1 MSQKNETAVLV
12 LSLLITIGLGGAGIW
27 WLTSRGGI
35 NLGGSSRPNQTFS
48 KSPTGNAEQP
58 EQAIGQRLS
67 AGQKLLIPEPATT
80 TKQAAVQAIASGN
93 YNAAISDLQASLN
106 TNRNDPEA
114 LIYLN
119 NARIGDRK
127 AYTIAA
133 AVPIGANINAAV
145 PMGGDINAALEIM
158 RGVAQ
163 AQNEINQSGGI
174 SGTPL
179 KVVIANDDNNPEIAA
194 QIATALAN
202 NSEILGVIGHFGSD
216 TTLAASKIYQQKQL
230 VAISPTSTSVQLSG
244 VGNNIFRT
252 VPSDRF
258 AANAISRYMLAKL
271 QKQKAAVFFNSASS
285 YSKSLKDEF
294 TTALYGDGGQI
305 VGEFDFA
312 NGNFNAAESVKSAI
326 AQGAEVIMLASNSAT
341 IDQALQVV
349 QVNAKRLPLL
359 AGDGAYTAKT
369 LQIGGAGATDMVLAV
384 PWHILADPQSNFPQT
399 SKQLW
404 NAEVSWR
411 TALAYD
417 AAMALIAGLGRNPT
431 RTGIQQALSAS
442 DFSAQGASGPIRFLP
457 SGDRN
462 RVVQLVTV
470 KPGNRTSYGYEFVP
484 IN

>member
-1 MSQKNETAVLV
+1 MSQKNETVVLV
-12 LSLLITIGLGGAGIW
+12 LSLLITIGLASAGIW
-27 WLTSRGGI
+27 WLTSGRGI
-35 NLGGSSRPNQTFS
+35 NVGGLSPQNQTIS
-48 KSPTGNAEQP
+48 KSPTENSPQSEQ
-58 EQAIGQRLS
+58 QIQQRLS
-67 AGQKLLIPEPATT
+67 GGKKLLIPEQATT
-80 TKQAAVQAIASGN
+80 TKQAAIQAIASGN
-93 YNAAISDLQASLN
+93 YNAAISDLQASLK

-127 AYTIAA
+127 SYTIAA
-133 AVPIGANINAAV
+133 AVPIGA
-145 PMGGDINAALEIM
+145 DINAALEIL

-179 KVVIANDDNNPEIAA
+179 KVLIANDDNNPEIAS
-194 QIATALAN
+194 QIASALTN
-202 NSEILGVIGHFGSD
+202 NSEILGVIGHFSSD
-216 TTLAASKIYQQKQL
+216 TTLAASKIYQQNQL

-244 VGNNIFRT
+244 VGSNIFRT

-258 AANAISRYMLAKL
+258 AANALSRYMLAKL
-271 QKQKAAVFFNSASS
+271 QKQKVAVFFNSASG
-285 YSKSLKDEF
+285 YSKSLKSEF
-294 TTALYGDGGQI
+294 TTALYGDGGQ
-305 VGEFDFA
+305 VVSEFDFA
-312 NGNFNAAESVKSAI
+312 KGNFNAAESVTNAI

-341 IDQALQVV
+341 LDQALQVV

-359 AGDGAYTAKT
+359 AGDDAYTAKT
-369 LQIGGAGATDMVLAV
+369 LQIGGAAAADMVLAV

-404 NAEVSWR
+404 NGEVSWR

-417 AAMALIAGLGRNPT
+417 AATALIVGLGRNPT

-442 DFSAQGASGPIRFLP
+442 DFSAKGASGQIRFLP

-462 RVVQLVTV
+462 RAVQLVIV

-484 IN
+484 ISAF

>member
-12 LSLLITIGLGGAGIW
+12 LSLLITIGLAGTGIW

-35 NLGGSSRPNQTFS
+35 TPEASSPQNQTFS
-48 KSPTGNAEQP
+48 KSPTGNSPQS
-58 EQAIGQRLS
+58 EQAIQQRLS
-67 AGQKLLIPEPATT
+67 AGKKLLIPDGATT
-80 TKQAAVQAIASGN
+80 TKQAAIQAYASGN
-93 YNAAISDLQASLN
+93 YNAAISELQASLK

-119 NARIGDRK
+119 NARIGDQK
-127 AYTIAA
+127 SYTIAA
-133 AVPIGANINAAV
+133 AVPIGA
-145 PMGGDINAALEIM
+145 DINGAQEIL

-179 KVVIANDDNNPEIAA
+179 KVLIANDDDNPEIAS
-194 QIATALAN
+194 QIASALAN
-202 NSEILGVIGHFGSD
+202 NSEILGVIGHFSSD
-216 TTLAASKIYQQKQL
+216 ATLAASKIYQQNQL
-230 VAISPTSTSVQLSG
+230 VAISPISTSVQLSG
-244 VGNNIFRT
+244 IGSNIFRT

-258 AANAISRYMLAKL
+258 AANALSRYMLTKL
-271 QKQKAAVFFNSASS
+271 QKKKAAVFFNSASN
-285 YSKSLKDEF
+285 YSKSLKSEF
-294 TTALYGDGGQI
+294 TTALYGDGGQ
-305 VGEFDFA
+305 VVSEFDFA
-312 NGNFNAAESVKSAI
+312 KGNFNATESFKSAI
-326 AQGAEVIMLASNSAT
+326 AQGAEVMMLAANTAT
-341 IDQALQVV
+341 LDQALQVV

-359 AGDGAYTAKT
+359 AGDDVYTAKT
-369 LQIGGAGATDMVLAV
+369 LQIGGAGAADMVLAV

-417 AAMALIAGLGRNPT
+417 AAIALIVGLGRNPT

-442 DFSAQGASGPIRFLP
+442 DFSATGASGQIRFLP

-462 RVVQLVTV
+462 RAVQLVIV

-484 IN
+484 LPGL

>member
-12 LSLLITIGLGGAGIW
+12 LSLLITIGLAGAGIW

-35 NLGGSSRPNQTFS
+35 PGGSSPENQTFS
-48 KSPTGNAEQP
+48 NSPTGNSSQSEQ
-58 EQAIGQRLS
+58 QIQQRLS
-67 AGQKLLIPEPATT
+67 AGKKLLISEKAST
-80 TKQAAVQAIASGN
+80 TKQAAVEAIASGN
-93 YNAAISDLQASLN
+93 YNAAISDLEASLQA
-106 TNRNDPEA
+106 NRNDPEA

-119 NARIGDRK
+119 NARIGNQK
-127 AYTIAA
+127 SYTIAA
-133 AVPIGANINAAV
+133 AVPIGT
-145 PMGGDINAALEIM
+145 DINAAQEIL

-163 AQNEINQSGGI
+163 AQNEINQNGGI
-174 SGTPL
+174 NGTPL
-179 KVVIANDDNNPEIAA
+179 KVLIANDDNNPEIAS
-194 QIATALAN
+194 QIASALAN

-216 TTLAASKIYQQKQL
+216 TTLAASKIYQQNQL

-244 VGNNIFRT
+244 VGSNIFRT

-258 AANAISRYMLAKL
+258 AANALSRYMLTKL
-271 QKQKAAVFFNSASS
+271 QKQKVAIFFNSASS

-294 TTALYGDGGQI
+294 TTAVYGDGGQI
-305 VGEFDFA
+305 VSEFDFA
-312 NGNFNAAESVKSAI
+312 KGNFNAAESVKSAI
-326 AQGAEVIMLASNSAT
+326 AQGAEVMMLASNSAT

-359 AGDGAYTAKT
+359 AGDGAYSAKI

-404 NAEVSWR
+404 DAEVSWR

-417 AAMALIAGLGRNPT
+417 AAIALIVGLGRNPT

-442 DFSAQGASGPIRFLP
+442 DFSATGGSGPIRFLP

-462 RVVQLVTV
+462 RAVQLVIV

-484 IN
+484 ISGL

>member
-12 LSLLITIGLGGAGIW
+12 LSLLITIGLAGAGIW
-27 WLTSRGGI
+27 WLTSRKDTNIGGLSPENPTI
-35 NLGGSSRPNQTFS
+35 S
-48 KSPTGNAEQP
+48 KSPTGNSPQSEQ
-58 EQAIGQRLS
+58 QIQQRLS
-67 AGQKLLIPEPATT
+67 AGKKLLIPEKATT
-80 TKQAAVQAIASGN
+80 TKQSAIQAIASSN
-93 YNAAISDLQASLN
+93 YNAAISDLQASLK

-127 AYTIAA
+127 SYTIAA
-133 AVPIGANINAAV
+133 AVPIGA
-145 PMGGDINAALEIM
+145 DINGALEIL

-179 KVVIANDDNNPEIAA
+179 KVLIANDDNNPEIAS
-194 QIATALAN
+194 QIASALAE
-202 NSEILGVIGHFGSD
+202 NSEILGVIGHFSSD
-216 TTLAASKIYQQKQL
+216 TTLAASKIYQQNQL

-244 VGNNIFRT
+244 VGSNIFRT

-258 AANAISRYMLAKL
+258 AANALSRYMLTKL
-271 QKQKAAVFFNSASS
+271 QKQKAAVFFNSASG
-285 YSKSLKDEF
+285 YSKSLKSEF
-294 TTALYGDGGQI
+294 TTALYGDGGQ
-305 VGEFDFA
+305 VVSEFDFSK
-312 NGNFNAAESVKSAI
+312 GNFNATESVKSAI
-326 AQGAEVIMLASNSAT
+326 AQGAEVIMLAANSAT
-341 IDQALQVV
+341 LDQALQVV

-359 AGDGAYTAKT
+359 AGDDAYTAKT
-369 LQIGGAGATDMVLAV
+369 LQIGGAAAADMALAV

-417 AAMALIAGLGRNPT
+417 AAIALIVGLGRNPT
-431 RTGIQQALSAS
+431 RAGIQQALSAS
-442 DFSAQGASGPIRFLP
+442 DFSAKGASGSIRFLP

-462 RVVQLVTV
+462 RAVQLVIV
-470 KPGNRTSYGYEFVP
+470 QPGNRTSYGYEFVP
-484 IN
+484 ISGL

>member
-1 MSQKNETAVLV
+1 MSQKNETVVLV
-12 LSLLITIGLGGAGIW
+12 LSLLITIGLAGAGIW

-35 NLGGSSRPNQTFS
+35 NLGGSSSPNQTFP
-48 KSPTGNAEQP
+48 KPRTGNAEQSDL
-58 EQAIGQRLS
+58 AIGQRLS
-67 AGQKLLIPEPATT
+67 AGEKLLLPDQATAS
-80 TKQAAVQAIASGN
+80 KQEAVQAIASGN

-119 NARIGDRK
+119 NARIGARK
-127 AYTIAA
+127 SYTIAA
-133 AVPIGANINAAV
+133 AVPIG
-145 PMGGDINAALEIM
+145 GDINAALEIL

-179 KVVIANDDNNPEIAA
+179 NVVIAKDDNNPEMAA
-194 QIATALAN
+194 QIASALAN

-216 TTLAASKIYQQKQL
+216 TTLAASKIYQEKQL

-244 VGNNIFRT
+244 VAKNIFRT

-258 AANAISRYMLAKL
+258 AANALSRYMVGKL

-285 YSKSLKDEF
+285 YSKSLRDEF
-294 TTALYGDGGQI
+294 TTAIYGDGGQI
-305 VGEFDFA
+305 VSEFDFA
-312 NGNFNAAESVKSAI
+312 KGNFNAADSVKSAI

-417 AAMALIAGLGRNPT
+417 AAIALIVGLGRNPT

-442 DFSAQGASGPIRFLP
+442 DFSAKGASGPIRFLP

-462 RVVQLVTV
+462 RAVQLVTV

-484 IN
+484 ISGL

>member
-12 LSLLITIGLGGAGIW
+12 LSLLITIGLAGAGIW

-35 NLGGSSRPNQTFS
+35 NLGGSSPPNQTFP
-48 KSPTGNAEQP
+48 KSATGNSPQSE
-58 EQAIGQRLS
+58 EAIGQRLS
-67 AGQKLLIPEPATT
+67 AGQKLLIPEQATT

-93 YNAAISDLQASLN
+93 YNAAISDLQASLK
-106 TNRNDPEA
+106 TNRNDPEG

-119 NARIGDRK
+119 NARIGNQK
-127 AYTIAA
+127 SYTIAT
-133 AVPIGANINAAV
+133 AVPI
-145 PMGGDINAALEIM
+145 GGDINAALEIM

-194 QIATALAN
+194 QIASALAN
-202 NSEILGVIGHFGSD
+202 NSEILGVIGHFASD

-258 AANAISRYMLAKL
+258 AANALSRYMRGKL

-305 VGEFDFA
+305 VSEFDFA
-312 NGNFNAAESVKSAI
+312 KGNFNAADSVKSAI
-326 AQGAEVIMLASNSAT
+326 SQGAEVILLASDSAT
-341 IDQALQVV
+341 LDQALQVV

-359 AGDGAYTAKT
+359 AGDDAYTAKT

-384 PWHILADPQSNFPQT
+384 PWHILADPQSNFRQT

-417 AAMALIAGLGRNPT
+417 ATITLIAGLGRNPT

-442 DFSAQGASGPIRFLP
+442 DFSANGASGPIRFLP

-462 RVVQLVTV
+462 GAVQLVTV
-470 KPGNRTSYGYEFVP
+470 KPGNRTSYGYDFVP
-484 IN
+484 ISGL

>member
-12 LSLLITIGLGGAGIW
+12 LSLLITIGLAGAGIW
-27 WLTSRGGI
+27 WLTSRGSI
-35 NLGGSSRPNQTFS
+35 NVGGLSPQNPTFPNS
-48 KSPTGNAEQP
+48 ATGNSPQS

-67 AGQKLLIPEPATT
+67 GGEKLLLPEQATT

-93 YNAAISDLQASLN
+93 YNAAISDLQASLK

-119 NARIGDRK
+119 NARIGSQK
-127 AYTIAA
+127 SYTIAA
-133 AVPIGANINAAV
+133 AVPIG
-145 PMGGDINAALEIM
+145 GDINAALEIL

-179 KVVIANDDNNPEIAA
+179 KVVIANDDNKPEMVA
-194 QIATALAN
+194 QIASALAN

-244 VGNNIFRT
+244 IANNIFRT

-258 AANAISRYMLAKL
+258 AANALSRYMVGKL
-271 QKQKAAVFFNSASS
+271 QKQKAAIFFNSTSS

-294 TTALYGDGGQI
+294 TTAIYGDGGQI
-305 VGEFDFA
+305 VSEFDFA
-312 NGNFNAAESVKSAI
+312 KGNFNAAESVKSAI

-417 AAMALIAGLGRNPT
+417 AAIALIAGLGRNPT

-442 DFSAQGASGPIRFLP
+442 DFSANGASGSIRFLP

-462 RVVQLVTV
+462 RAVQLVTV
-470 KPGNRTSYGYEFVP
+470 KPGSRTSYGYEFVP
-484 IN
+484 ISGL

>member
-12 LSLLITIGLGGAGIW
+12 LSLLITLGLVGGGIW
-27 WLTSRGGI
+27 WLANRSGT
-35 NLGGSSRPNQTFS
+35 NFGSLSPENQALS
-48 KSPTGNAEQP
+48 NKSPQSQQSIE
-58 EQAIGQRLS
+58 QRLS
-67 AGQKLLIPEPATT
+67 AGKKLLVPAGVTAK
-80 TKQAAVQAIASGN
+80 KQEAVGAIASGN
-93 YNAAISDLQASLN
+93 YNVAIANLETSLQA
-106 TNRNDPEA
+106 NRNDPEA

-119 NARIGDRK
+119 NARIGNQK
-127 AYTIAA
+127 SYTIAV
-133 AVPIGANINAAV
+133 AVPIGS
-145 PMGGDINAALEIM
+145 DINAALEIL

-163 AQNEINQSGGI
+163 AQNELNQSGGI
-174 SGTPL
+174 KGIPL
-179 KVVIANDDNNPEIAA
+179 KVLIANDDNNPEIAS
-194 QIATALAN
+194 QIATALAK
-202 NSEILGVIGHFGSD
+202 NSEVLGVIGHFGSD
-216 TTLAASKIYQQKQL
+216 VTLAASKVYQQNQL

-244 VGNNIFRT
+244 IGSNIFRT

-258 AANAISRYMLAKL
+258 AANALSRYMLTKL
-271 QKQKAAVFFNSASS
+271 QKQKAVIFFNSASS

-294 TTALYGDGGQI
+294 TTAVYGDGGQI
-305 VGEFDFA
+305 VSEFDFA
-312 NGNFNAAESVKSAI
+312 NSNFNAAESMKGAI

-369 LQIGGAGATDMVLAV
+369 LQLGAAGATDMVLAV

-411 TALAYD
+411 TALSYD
-417 AAMALIAGLGRNPT
+417 ATRALIVSLGRNPT

-442 DFSAQGASGPIRFLP
+442 DFSAKGASGTIRFLA

-462 RVVQLVTV
+462 RAVQLVTV
-470 KPGNRTSYGYEFVP
+470 KPGNRTSYGYDFVP
-484 IN
+484 ISGL

>member
-12 LSLLITIGLGGAGIW
+12 LSLLITIGLAGAGIW
-27 WLTSRGGI
+27 WLTSRGSI
-35 NLGGSSRPNQTFS
+35 NLGGSSSPNPTFS
-48 KSPTGNAEQP
+48 KPPTGNAEQP

-67 AGQKLLIPEPATT
+67 AGEKLLIPDPATT

-93 YNAAISDLQASLN
+93 YSAAIANLETSLQA
-106 TNRNDPEA
+106 NRNDPEA

-119 NARIGDRK
+119 NARIGNQK
-127 AYTIAA
+127 SYTIAA
-133 AVPIGANINAAV
+133 AVPI
-145 PMGGDINAALEIM
+145 GGDINAALEIM

-163 AQNEINQSGGI
+163 AQNEINPSGGI

-194 QIATALAN
+194 QIASALAN

-244 VGNNIFRT
+244 VGKNIFRT

-404 NAEVSWR
+404 DAEVSWR

-417 AAMALIAGLGRNPT
+417 AAQALIAGLGRPT

-442 DFSAQGASGPIRFLP
+442 DFSATGASGPIRFLP

-462 RVVQLVTV
+462 RAVQLVTV

-484 IN
+484 ISGL

>member
-1 MSQKNETAVLV
+1 MSQKNETAVLI
-12 LSLLITIGLGGAGIW
+12 LSLLITIGLACAGIW
-27 WLTSRGGI
+27 WFTSRGGI
-35 NLGGSSRPNQTFS
+35 NLGGLSPQNQTIP
-48 KSPTGNAEQP
+48 KSPTGNSPQSD
-58 EQAIGQRLS
+58 QAIGQRLS
-67 AGQKLLIPEPATT
+67 AGQKLLIPEQATT

-93 YNAAISDLQASLN
+93 YNAAISDLQASLK

-127 AYTIAA
+127 SYTIAA
-133 AVPIGANINAAV
+133 AVPIGA
-145 PMGGDINAALEIM
+145 DINGAQEIL

-179 KVVIANDDNNPEIAA
+179 KVLIANDDNNPEIAS
-194 QIATALAN
+194 QIASALAN
-202 NSEILGVIGHFGSD
+202 NSEVLGVIGHFSSD
-216 TTLAASKIYQQKQL
+216 ATLAASKIYQQNQL
-230 VAISPTSTSVQLSG
+230 VAISPISTSVQLSG
-244 VGNNIFRT
+244 IGSNIFRT

-258 AANAISRYMLAKL
+258 AANALSRYMLTKL
-271 QKQKAAVFFNSASS
+271 QKKKAAVFFNSASN
-285 YSKSLKDEF
+285 YSKSLKSEF
-294 TTALYGDGGQI
+294 TTALYGDGGQ
-305 VGEFDFA
+305 VVSEFDFA
-312 NGNFNAAESVKSAI
+312 KGNFNATDSFKSAI
-326 AQGAEVIMLASNSAT
+326 AQGAEVIVLAANTAT
-341 IDQALQVV
+341 LDQALQVV

-359 AGDGAYTAKT
+359 AGDDVYTAKV
-369 LQIGGAGATDMVLAV
+369 LQIGGAAATDMVLAV
-384 PWHILADPQSNFPQT
+384 PWHILADPQSSFPQT

-417 AAMALIAGLGRNPT
+417 AAIALIVGLGRNPT

-442 DFSAQGASGPIRFLP
+442 DFSAKGASGPIRFLP

-462 RVVQLVTV
+462 RAVQLVTV

-484 IN
+484 ISGL

>member
-12 LSLLITIGLGGAGIW
+12 LSLLITIGLAGAGMW

-35 NLGGSSRPNQTFS
+35 IPGGSSPQNQTFS
-48 KSPTGNAEQP
+48 KSPTGNSSQSEQ
-58 EQAIGQRLS
+58 QIQQRLS
-67 AGQKLLIPEPATT
+67 AGKKLLISEKASTK
-80 TKQAAVQAIASGN
+80 KQAAVEAIASGN
-93 YNAAISDLQASLN
+93 YNAAISDLQASLK

-119 NARIGDRK
+119 NARIGNQK
-127 AYTIAA
+127 SYTIAA
-133 AVPIGANINAAV
+133 AVPIGA
-145 PMGGDINAALEIM
+145 DINAAQEIL

-163 AQNEINQSGGI
+163 AQNEINQNGGI

-179 KVVIANDDNNPEIAA
+179 KVLIANDDNNPEIAS
-194 QIATALAN
+194 QIASAIAN

-216 TTLAASKIYQQKQL
+216 TTLAASKIYQQNQL

-244 VGNNIFRT
+244 VGSNIFRT

-258 AANAISRYMLAKL
+258 AANALSRYMLTKL
-271 QKQKAAVFFNSASS
+271 QKQKVAVFFNSASS

-294 TTALYGDGGQI
+294 TTAVYGDGGQI
-305 VGEFDFA
+305 VSEFDLGK
-312 NGNFNAAESVKSAI
+312 GNFNAAESVKSAI
-326 AQGAEVIMLASNSAT
+326 AQGAEVMMLASNSAT

-359 AGDGAYTAKT
+359 AGDGAYSAKT
-369 LQIGGAGATDMVLAV
+369 LQIGGAGAVDMVLAV

-404 NAEVSWR
+404 DAEVSWR

-417 AAMALIAGLGRNPT
+417 AAIALIVGLGRNPT

-442 DFSAQGASGPIRFLP
+442 DFSPTGASGEIRFLP

-462 RVVQLVTV
+462 RAVQLVIV

-484 IN
+484 ISGL

>member
-12 LSLLITIGLGGAGIW
+12 LSLLITIGLAGAGIW

-35 NLGGSSRPNQTFS
+35 NVGGLSPQNPTFPNS
-48 KSPTGNAEQP
+48 ATGNSPQS

-67 AGQKLLIPEPATT
+67 AGEKLLLPDQATT

-93 YNAAISDLQASLN
+93 YNAAISDLQASLK

-127 AYTIAA
+127 SYTIAA
-133 AVPIGANINAAV
+133 AVPIGS
-145 PMGGDINAALEIM
+145 DINGAQEIL

-179 KVVIANDDNNPEIAA
+179 KVLVANDDNNPEIAS
-194 QIATALAN
+194 QIASALAN
-202 NSEILGVIGHFGSD
+202 NSEVLGVIGHFSSD
-216 TTLAASKIYQQKQL
+216 ATLAASKIYQQKQL

-258 AANAISRYMLAKL
+258 AANAISRYMLTKL
-271 QKQKAAVFFNSASS
+271 QKQKAAVFFNSASN
-285 YSKSLKDEF
+285 YSKSLKSEF
-294 TTALYGDGGQI
+294 TTALYGDGGQ
-305 VGEFDFA
+305 VVSEFDFA
-312 NGNFNAAESVKSAI
+312 KGNFNAAESFKSAI
-326 AQGAEVIMLASNSAT
+326 AQGAEVIVLAANTAT
-341 IDQALQVV
+341 LDQALQVV

-359 AGDGAYTAKT
+359 AGDDAYTAKT
-369 LQIGGAGATDMVLAV
+369 LQIGGAAATDMVLAV
-384 PWHILADPQSNFPQT
+384 PWHILADPQSNFRQT

-417 AAMALIAGLGRNPT
+417 ATIALIAGLGRNPT

-442 DFSAQGASGPIRFLP
+442 DFSANGASGPIRFLP

-462 RVVQLVTV
+462 RAVQLVTV
-470 KPGNRTSYGYEFVP
+470 KPGNRTSYGYDFVP
-484 IN
+484 ISGL